1 MSNIAVIYYSATG
14 HVYRLA
20 QAVAEGAADAGSN
33 VRLLRVAE
41 TAPDVAIDSRP
52 EWRAHVEATS
62 DVPVATNDDL
72 RWADGLALGTPT
84 RFGNVSAQMKQFLDS
99 TGPLWMAGELPGRT
113 ATAFTSTGTL
123 HGGAEATILSL
134 YQTMFHWGS
143 IVVAP
148 GYTQPNVAGGGQA
161 PYGVAHTAGSG
172 LPDEAVLAAAKHQG
186 FRLGTYTARLVAS
199 Q

>member
-1 MSNIAVIYYSATG
+1 MSSELSMEGLEAHRDYIAGAMRERTNSA
-14 HVYRLA
+14 A
-20 QAVAEGAADAGSN
+20 AESLGILHSM
-33 VRLLRVAE
+33 AE
-41 TAPDVAIDSRP
+41 S
-52 EWRAHVEATS
+52 WRAHVEATA
-62 DVPVATNDDL
+62 DIPVATNDDL

-99 TGPLWMAGELPGRT
+99 AGPLWMAGELPGRT

-143 IVVAP
+143 IMVAP
-148 GYTQPNVAGGGQA
+148 GYTQPDVAGGGQA

-186 FRLGTYTARLVAS
+186 FRLGTYTERLVTSA
-199 Q
+199 

>member
-14 HVYRLA
+14 NVYRLA

-123 HGGAEATILSL
+123 HGAPKRRSSRSIRRCSTGARS
-134 YQTMFHWGS
+134 WWR
-143 IVVAP
+143 P
-148 GYTQPNVAGGGQA
+148 GYTQPNVAGGGQGT
-161 PYGVAHTAGSG
+161 YGVAHTAGSG